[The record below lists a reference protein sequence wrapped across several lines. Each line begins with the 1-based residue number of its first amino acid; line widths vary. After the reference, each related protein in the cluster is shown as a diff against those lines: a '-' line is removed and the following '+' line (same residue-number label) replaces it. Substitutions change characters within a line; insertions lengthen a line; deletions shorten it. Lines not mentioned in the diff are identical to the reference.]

1 MTKINYWML
10 KELLEWKIGPTGSL
24 GSWNGPPKFVHDVL
38 PKNRVAAP
46 FYFSWRTCKNRNGS
60 SWMAPNYG
68 NKILPCYGRV
78 PTKNSSWIKV
88 EDGCPL
94 PISAATWENQQ
105 LGHLKWPKTANLWS
119 LTWLGRVLQDW
130 RALGKDLG
138 KLEQAWRLEHEFQG
152 GIWLGRSSLGRV
164 AS

>member
-10 KELLEWKIGPTGSL
+10 EKLLECKIGPTGSL
-24 GSWNGPPKFVHDVL
+24 GSWNGPPKFVHGVL

-60 SWMAPNYG
+60 SWMAPNYE

-78 PTKNSSWIKV
+78 PTKNSSWIEV

-105 LGHLKWPKTANLWS
+105 LVILDDPKLVIHASIPGYGEFPQDWR
-119 LTWLGRVLQDW
+119 WLGRVQ
-130 RALGKDLG
+130 G
-138 KLEQAWRLEHEFQG
+138 KLG
-152 GIWLGRSSLGRV
+152 GWSTNSKEEEAR
-164 AS
+164 AAP